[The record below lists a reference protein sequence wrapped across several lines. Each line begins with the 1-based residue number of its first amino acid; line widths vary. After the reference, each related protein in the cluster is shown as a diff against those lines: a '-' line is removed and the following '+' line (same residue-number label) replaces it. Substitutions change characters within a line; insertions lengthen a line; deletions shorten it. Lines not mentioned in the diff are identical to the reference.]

1 MSDFLPIKKCG
12 LTEIVKM
19 NHLTWVKQFF
29 FGLPKTAFRLCFVHI
44 NLMYTK
50 LFDYVRF
57 LNVHLKQ
64 PKFMW
69 IIISTRWQWNVFYPK
84 QFASTVSDCRDT
96 KAAARPFIG
105 DVSQTLP
112 EPLRSAGVGI
122 YYIYFR
128 PTSVYFPHVGTSRLI
143 HLFVLSCHICS
154 LILVKKGLL
163 GKFMF
168 WFLASECAC
177 KCISFNKNLNQVFCG
192 GLLGAK
198 HPCLWSWIWILNI
211 LNSFPLVL
219 FIFLTPQYSFT
230 LFLLDYYFSFFA

>member
-128 PTSVYFPHVGTSRLI
+128 PSSVYFPRGNFPLNSSVCVIVSYLFSNFGEKRPIGEIYVLI
-143 HLFVLSCHICS
+143 
-154 LILVKKGLL
+154 
-163 GKFMF
+163 
-168 WFLASECAC
+168 
-177 KCISFNKNLNQVFCG
+177 
-192 GLLGAK
+192 
-198 HPCLWSWIWILNI
+198 PRIWICM
-211 LNSFPLVL
+211 
-219 FIFLTPQYSFT
+219 
-230 LFLLDYYFSFFA
+230 

>member
-1 MSDFLPIKKCG
+1 MQVILYLSEPTVPWENFCVLFLFHFCLYVIYKILSDFLPIKKCR

-29 FGLPKTAFRLCFVHI
+29 SFGLPKTAFRLCFVHI

-112 EPLRSAGVGI
+112 EPLGSAGVGI

-163 GKFMF
+163 GKFVF

-177 KCISFNKNLNQVFCG
+177 KCISFNKNLKYFVADYWERNIPVFEVG
-192 GLLGAK
+192 SG
-198 HPCLWSWIWILNI
+198 S
-211 LNSFPLVL
+211 
-219 FIFLTPQYSFT
+219 
-230 LFLLDYYFSFFA
+230 